1 MSVDNPTSQQLKTLE
16 TFKRLRSV
24 SAVAREMGLTRATVQ
39 SALKSL
45 GWDGE
50 KRAQFLNASHEDPA
64 IAEGMDAIG
73 TEMEPTLMWVKTK
86 NEEGTSHSVLLKPK
100 KDSPSDL
107 AERVRSILEAMA
119 PVAPTTMPLYAD
131 NDLLTIIPL
140 SDVHIGQLS
149 WGRETGT
156 PYDTKIAC
164 ERVKDWVGRV
174 VDAAPP
180 CGQAIILSNGDLFHT
195 DDQTNQTPAHR
206 HQLDT
211 DSRFF
216 RTLEMGVEAMAAA
229 VDYALRKNDHVTVGI
244 IPGNHDPHSYLVVLM
259 SLAQRYRNE
268 PRVTVVMEP
277 GEFFIYKFGKCMFA
291 AHHGHRSQPKDIVGM
306 LANDYAV
313 MWGQT
318 THRFLFTG
326 HKHHLQ
332 AADIYGVQWMQ
343 LRPLT
348 ERDAHAKGGA
358 WISRAQL
365 LGITYHREWG
375 EVQRVSVGARA

>member
-1 MSVDNPTSQQLKTLE
+1 MSAENPTPRQVEVLE
-16 TFKRLRSV
+16 TFKRLANV
-24 SAVAREMGLTRATVQ
+24 KATARELNINPASVRDTLNAI
-39 SALKSL
+39 
-45 GWDGE
+45 GWDG
-50 KRAQFLNASHEDPA
+50 KRRAAYTAMSHEDPA

-86 NEEGTSHSVLLKPK
+86 NEEGTSHSVLLKPVK
-100 KDSPSDL
+100 SQASL
-107 AERVRSILEAMA
+107 AERAKAILDNLTPAP
-119 PVAPTTMPLYAD
+119 PVALPLCAN

-164 ERVKDWVGRV
+164 ERVRDWVGRV
-174 VDAAPP
+174 VDSAPA

-195 DDQTNQTPAHR
+195 DDQTNQTPAHK

-216 RTLEMGVEAMAAA
+216 RTLEMGIEALAYA
-229 VDYALRKNDHVTVGI
+229 VDYALRKNDHVTVAI

-259 SLAQRYRNE
+259 ALAQRYRNE
-268 PRVTVVMEP
+268 PRVTVVREP

-291 AHHGHRSQPKDIVGM
+291 AHHGHRGKPADIVGM
-306 LANDYAV
+306 MANDHAV
-313 MWGQT
+313 MWGET
-318 THRFLFTG
+318 SHRFLFTG
-326 HKHHLQ
+326 HRHNLQ
-332 AADIYGVQWMQ
+332 AADIYGVQWLQ
-343 LRPLT
+343 LRPQT
-348 ERDAHAKGGA
+348 ERDAYAKGGA
-358 WISRAQL
+358 YISRAQL

-375 EVQRVSVGARA
+375 EVQRVSVGARS

>member
-1 MSVDNPTSQQLKTLE
+1 MSVDNPTSQQLKTLD

-24 SAVAREMGLTRATVQ
+24 SAAARELGITRATVQ
-39 SALKSL
+39 DALKRL

-64 IAEGMDAIG
+64 IAEGMDAIR

-86 NEEGTSHSVLLKPK
+86 NEDGTSHSVLLKPA
-100 KDSPSDL
+100 KDTPSDL
-107 AERVRSILEAMA
+107 ATRVMSILDSLTPA
-119 PVAPTTMPLYAD
+119 PPVVLPLYAN

-164 ERVKDWVGRV
+164 ERVRDWVGRV
-174 VDAAPP
+174 VDSAPA

-195 DDQTNQTPAHR
+195 DDQTNQTPAHK

-216 RTLEMGVEAMAAA
+216 RTLEMGIEALAYA
-229 VDYALRKNDHVTVGI
+229 VDYALRKNDHVTVAI

-259 SLAQRYRNE
+259 ALAQRYRNE
-268 PRVTVVMEP
+268 PRVTVVREP

-291 AHHGHRSQPKDIVGM
+291 AHHGHRGKPADIVGM
-306 LANDYAV
+306 MANDHAV
-313 MWGQT
+313 MWGET
-318 THRFLFTG
+318 AHRFLFTG
-326 HKHHLQ
+326 HRHNLQ
-332 AADIYGVQWMQ
+332 AADIYGVQWLQ
-343 LRPLT
+343 LRPQT
-348 ERDAHAKGGA
+348 ERDAYAKGGA
-358 WISRAQL
+358 YISRAQL

-375 EVQRVSVGARA
+375 EVQRVSVGARS